1 MESVSQSTSSGAC
14 AFPETSVAM
23 EESQESAI
31 RFGYFIKV
39 VPEGSN
45 EFIEAKIER
54 EYALEQGGSFEESV
68 KKLKVKL
75 SEYPRF
81 KYSSKKETP
90 TEREIELIDRQRLR
104 LMDLRFFHEPGK
116 ICRWF
121 PVVAKTDDKLKHVRD
136 ELKIC
141 IPDGEIRRVL
151 MSYDQCEQVI
161 ARLNSVSEI
170 RCGWTPDQHCLLQQP
185 GKQACVVACCEM
197 IARDHSKRLPEYL
210 LTGKNYI
217 TDIMLISYYFKQC
230 NLVAE
235 SYNVPLHH
243 TAADFEAVLDNVCTS
258 IIVEFDGGLDAH
270 VVILD
275 KINKNY
281 ATIREPYHGMNVEVS
296 SEYFCSQVGEKYF
309 AIVKS

>member
-1 MESVSQSTSSGAC
+1 MESVTQSTSSGAC
-14 AFPETSVAM
+14 AFPETSVPM

-31 RFGYFIKV
+31 KIGYFINI
-39 VPEGSN
+39 VPGGFN
-45 EFIEAKIER
+45 KFIEANIGK
-54 EYALEQGGSFEESV
+54 EYGLEQSERFGECV

-81 KYSSKKETP
+81 QYSSQEKPP
-90 TEREIELIDRQRLR
+90 TESDVELMERQRLR

-121 PVVAKTDDKLKHVRD
+121 PVVAKTDDKFRYVHD
-136 ELKIC
+136 ELKLC
-141 IPDGEIRRVL
+141 IPDREIRHVL
-151 MSYDQCEQVI
+151 MNYDQCKQVI

-170 RCGWTPDQHCLLQQP
+170 RCGLTPDKHYLLQQP

-197 IARDHSKRLPEYL
+197 IARDHSKSLPEYL

-217 TDIMLISYYFKQC
+217 TDIMLISEYFKQC

-243 TAADFEAVLDNVCTS
+243 TVADFEAVLDSVRTS
-258 IIVEFDGGLDAH
+258 IIVEFDGGLGSH
-270 VVILD
+270 VIILD

-281 ATIREPYHGMNVEVS
+281 ATIREPYHGMNVEIS
-296 SEYFCSQVGEKYF
+296 SEYFCRQVGEKYF
-309 AIVKS
+309 AIVKP